1 VSPETQVTPVTAGKN
16 RTKAWSAEISR
27 TSAMLMAAPLVL
39 AVLFLVVYP
48 LIRLLY
54 DSLTTGAGPTNYV
67 NALSSEA
74 IRRAFWITLMNSAAV
89 TVLSLGIGATLAW
102 TLRRTKSRA
111 VTAIVWAA
119 VLLPFWMGVVVKN
132 YAFVLLLGREGL
144 VNQLLTS
151 VGLVNEPQQL
161 LYTPFAVIAGMT
173 YTMVPYAVLALYP
186 SMAAVDLEL
195 LNASSGLGASRRR
208 AIISVLLPLIKP
220 GAVAAAAIVFA
231 ISIGFYVT
239 PALLGGAQTPF
250 IATIIGDDIFTYF
263 DYPRAAATSVLLLI
277 IAVVVIGAAVRA
289 VGLKTM
295 KGAAG

>member
-1 VSPETQVTPVTAGKN
+1 MSPETQVVPATTTKSA
-16 RTKAWSAEISR
+16 KAWSAEISR
-27 TSAMLMAAPLVL
+27 TTAMLMAAPLVV
-39 AVLFLVVYP
+39 AVILLVAYP
-48 LIRLLY
+48 LFRLLY

-89 TVLSLGIGATLAW
+89 TVISLGIGATLAW
-102 TLRRTKSRA
+102 ALRRTKSRA
-111 VTAIVWAA
+111 VTAVVWAA

-144 VNQLLTS
+144 VNQLLIS
-151 VGLVNEPQQL
+151 AGLANEPQQL

-195 LNASSGLGASRRR
+195 LNASNGLGASRRR
-208 AIISVLLPLIKP
+208 AIVSILLPLIKP

-263 DYPRAAATSVLLLI
+263 DYPRAAATSVLLLV
-277 IAVVVIGAAVRA
+277 IAVVVIGVAIKA

>member
-1 VSPETQVTPVTAGKN
+1 MSPATQTAPVPAGKMA
-16 RTKAWSAEISR
+16 TKVWSAQISR
-27 TSAMLMAAPLVL
+27 GSAMLMAAPLVL
-39 AVLFLVVYP
+39 AILFLVVYP

-54 DSLTTGAGPTNYV
+54 DSLTTGAGPTNYL

-74 IRRAFWITLMNSAAV
+74 IRRAFWITLVNSAAV
-89 TVLSLGIGATLAW
+89 TLLSLGIGATLAW
-102 TLRRTKSRA
+102 TLRRTQRRA

-144 VNQLLTS
+144 INQVLTS
-151 VGLVNEPQQL
+151 VGLFDGPQQL

-173 YTMVPYAVLALYP
+173 YTMVPYAVLAVYP

-195 LNASSGLGASRRR
+195 LNASSGLGASRRK
-208 AIISVLLPLIKP
+208 AVSSILLPLIRP

-277 IAVVVIGAAVRA
+277 IAVIVIGAAVRT